1 MSASISMEQNSPRYA
16 DSETKLHK
24 LNDKWILWAHLPH
37 DTDWTLKSYKKIS
50 NVSTVE
56 EAIALCE
63 TIPEKM
69 TKNCM
74 LFLMRDGIL
83 PTWEDE
89 KNIDGGSFSYKINNK
104 YVPESWKTLF
114 YNVVGESIS
123 NNIEFLKG
131 VNGITISPKKNFCIL
146 KIWMSSCKYQNPDLI
161 KINDLSKQS
170 CLFKKHNSN

>member
-1 MSASISMEQNSPRYA
+1 MEQNSPRYA
-16 DSETKLHK
+16 NSDTKLHV

-50 NVSTVE
+50 NVLSVE

-104 YVPESWKTLF
+104 YVPDSWKTLF
-114 YNVVGESIS
+114 YNVIGESIS
-123 NNIEFLKG
+123 DNLDFLKC

-146 KIWMSSCKYQNPDLI
+146 KIWMSSCKYQNPELI
-161 KINDLSKQS
+161 KINELSKQS